1 MFDES
6 SWITQK
12 VTVYI
17 SLTNMTYFTHPN
29 ACLVFAS
36 TDMFF
41 SYGSSRETVNA
52 TEWKK
57 EFCLWD

>member
-1 MFDES
+1 
-6 SWITQK
+6 
-12 VTVYI
+12 
-17 SLTNMTYFTHPN
+17 MTYFTHPN

-41 SYGSSRETVNA
+41 SYGSSQETVNA

-57 EFCLWD
+57 NFV